1 MTPSK
6 GHFWVPS
13 HLQSGV
19 DRSEL
24 RFFECNYGTSGT
36 PFDKMFGT
44 FRDKMKE
51 SGTSY
56 RGASEEKVDA
66 RTVAVHDS
74 KSSLAGAPDLGF
86 LLYLGLTCLTWALL
100 WLRLTNSRLVAG
112 LDWVSPACLA
122 FSISAGPLLLAQVMA
137 NLTNTGSKRSVFYP
151 FHPVRPPPGLRPPA
165 SVSSRSTASST
176 PSSHCRARGLT
187 SLSGHYSEQSSP
199 ETLN

>member
-24 RFFECNYGTSGT
+24 RFRLRF
-36 PFDKMFGT
+36 
-44 FRDKMKE
+44 
-51 SGTSY
+51 Y

-151 FHPVRPPPGLRPPA
+151 FHPVRPPPRPPA
-165 SVSSRSTASST
+165 SGLCVLPVYSLVYTVLSLPGQGTYFT
-176 PSSHCRARGLT
+176 LRAL
-187 SLSGHYSEQSSP
+187 Q
-199 ETLN
+199 

>member
-1 MTPSK
+1 M
-6 GHFWVPS
+6 
-13 HLQSGV
+13 
-19 DRSEL
+19 DRSEI

-86 LLYLGLTCLTWALL
+86 LLYLGLNCLTWALL

-112 LDWVSPACLA
+112 LDWVSPASLA

-137 NLTNTGSKRSVFYP
+137 NLTNTGSKRSIFYP
-151 FHPVRPPPGLRPPA
+151 FHQVRPPPPLPP
-165 SVSSRSTASST
+165 SLP
-176 PSSHCRARGLT
+176 PS
-187 SLSGHYSEQSSP
+187 P
-199 ETLN
+199 